1 MANWRDVFLAILT
14 TFCLTSALFMTMPIQ
29 SQSDVGEYDPWT
41 DLNGDGT
48 IDIFDIARVAG
59 EFGAS
64 GTPIEK
70 ASIEYDSGWIDI
82 ADKRGHY
89 INIMHSLNSTEILVD
104 ITGKTTLDGGA
115 HQMALGGANYSFP
128 KMYCTYGGI
137 GVDMAYSM
145 AETDDGGYVLVGNT
159 SSFGAGGYDV
169 WLVKTDMFGNMVWDK
184 TYGGWKS
191 ETAYSVVKTGDGGYA
206 LAGWTTSFGAGGY
219 DVWLVKTD
227 ASGDMMWNKTYG
239 GLDSDIGVWV
249 IQTDD
254 GGYAITGWTWSLGA
268 GRADFWLIKTDSL
281 GNEQW
286 NETYGGV
293 YDDTAVS
300 LVQTDDGGYAMAGNR
315 RSLGIYSDTDVWLVK
330 TDALGNEQWNRTYG
344 GASDEIM
351 NSIIK
356 TSDGG
361 YAMAGY
367 TASLGAGNSDVWLI
381 KTDGTGDEQWNKTY
395 GGLSDEWAQAMLQ
408 TGDGGYS
415 MVGWTKS
422 FGEGSADAWF
432 VKTDALGNEQWNKTH
447 GGTGYEVARSLVE
460 TSDGGYMIV
469 GCTTSFGAGA
479 TDFWLIK
486 TDASGNM
493 SGIGGSFI
501 FGLAWTDSTADTLT
515 LYRGASDPYWNYVRV
530 RIWKPKT
537 P

>member
-1 MANWRDVFLAILT
+1 MVTRKNVVLVILA
-14 TFCLTSALFMTMPIQ
+14 TFCLTLTLFMTMPIQ
-29 SQSDVGEYDPWT
+29 SSQEAGEYNPWT

-48 IDIFDIARVAG
+48 IDIFDIVQVALA
-59 EFGAS
+59 FGTS

-70 ASIEYDSGWIDI
+70 ASIEYNSGWIDI
-82 ADKRGHY
+82 TDKRGQY
-89 INIMHSLNSTEILVD
+89 FNIAHNLNSTDIIVD

-115 HQMALGGANYSFP
+115 HQMAFGGANYSIP
-128 KMYCTYGGI
+128 KMYCTYGGL
-137 GVDMAYSM
+137 GVDMAYYM

-159 SSFGAGGYDV
+159 SSLGAGSYDV
-169 WLVKTDMFGNMVWDK
+169 WLVKTDMFGNMVWNR
-184 TYGGWKS
+184 TYGGGNS

-219 DVWLVKTD
+219 DVWLIKTD
-227 ASGDMMWNKTYG
+227 DAGNMMWNKTYG
-239 GLDSDIGVWV
+239 GTDSDIGVWV

-286 NETYGGV
+286 NQTYGGV

-330 TDALGNEQWNRTYG
+330 TDALGNEQWN
-344 GASDEIM
+344 
-351 NSIIK
+351 
-356 TSDGG
+356 
-361 YAMAGY
+361 
-367 TASLGAGNSDVWLI
+367 
-381 KTDGTGDEQWNKTY
+381 KTY
-395 GGLSDEWAQAMLQ
+395 GGTDDEMAQAMLQ

-415 MVGWTKS
+415 LVGWTKS
-422 FGEGSADAWF
+422 FGEGSTDVWF
-432 VKTDALGNEQWNKTH
+432 VRTDALGNEQWNKTY
-447 GGTGYEVARSLVE
+447 GGTGYEVARSFVE
-460 TSDGGYMIV
+460 TSGGGYMIV
-469 GCTTSFGAGA
+469 GCTTSFGSGA

-501 FGLAWTDSTADTLT
+501 FGLAWTDSTAETLT
-515 LYRGASDPYWNYVRV
+515 LYRGAVDPYWNFVRI